1 MTGETQCAW
10 AVRHSPVGPLLLAAT
25 GAGLVTVGFRAD
37 EGRIRRALGRLAGE
51 LGADPVHDERHPVL
65 SRAAAELDAYF
76 EGRLRAFGLP
86 LDWSLVSGFT
96 RQVLRELAAS
106 VPFGSVLEYG
116 ELARRVGDPGAA
128 RAVGAAMGANPLP
141 VVVPCHRVVA
151 AGGSMGGF
159 SGGLETKR
167 VLLAHEGVLP
177 APLF

>member
-1 MTGETQCAW
+1 MSGDIQCAW
-10 AVRHSPVGPLLLAAT
+10 AVRRSPVGPLLLAAT
-25 GAGLVTVGFRAD
+25 GAGLVAVGFHAD
-37 EGRIRRALGRLAGE
+37 ERRIRRALGRLAEE
-51 LGADPVHDERHPVL
+51 LGAEPVRDERHPLL

-76 EGRLRAFGLP
+76 AGELRGFGLP

-96 RQVLRELAAS
+96 RRVLEELAES
-106 VPFGSVLEYG
+106 VPFGSVVEYG

-151 AGGSMGGF
+151 AGGSVGGF

-167 VLLAHEGVLP
+167 ELLAHEGVLP